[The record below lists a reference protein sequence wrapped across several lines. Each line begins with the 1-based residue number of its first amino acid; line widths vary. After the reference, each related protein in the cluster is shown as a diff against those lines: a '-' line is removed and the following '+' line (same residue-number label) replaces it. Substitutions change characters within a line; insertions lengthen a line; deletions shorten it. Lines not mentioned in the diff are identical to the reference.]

1 MNVKSIYVPSEP
13 HIPRPFWIRRIE
25 DAWRKAPIAWLAGV
39 RRSGKS
45 CLAAQLP
52 GATVLNC
59 DLPSVQRL
67 ADDPESL
74 YASVTGSVLVFDEVH
89 RLQDPS
95 LVLKIGADTRPRL
108 RILATGSSTLA
119 ALRTFRDSLTG
130 RKREVML
137 QPVLVEELAAF
148 GAATIDRRLLHGGLP
163 QMLLAER
170 PDPGFYAEWLD
181 SYFARDISELFR
193 VERRREFL
201 LLARTLIRQSG
212 GMATVTSL
220 SKECGV
226 SRPSVMAWMESMRV
240 TQLIHEVAPYHGGAR
255 GELLKQPKIYAFDTG
270 FVAHERGWD
279 SLRQEDRGA
288 LWENLVLEH
297 LLSRGMASPVRFW
310 RQGTREVDFVLPR
323 ARGAADAIECKWSP
337 DRFEADGIRA
347 FRALHP
353 AGRNYLVCP
362 SVPRPHVKRFGELE
376 VHVTGVSGLP
386 G

>member
-1 MNVKSIYVPSEP
+1 MQPAP
-13 HIPRPFWIRRIE
+13 GIPRPFWLARLQ
-25 DAWRKAPIAWLAGV
+25 DAWSKAPIAWLSGV

-45 CLAAQLP
+45 SLAAQVP
-52 GATVLNC
+52 DATVLNC
-59 DLPSVQRL
+59 DLPSVQR
-67 ADDPESL
+67 ASRDPESL
-74 YASVTGSVLVFDEVH
+74 YESVRTPVLVLDEVH
-89 RLQDPS
+89 RLDDPS
-95 LVLKIGADTRPRL
+95 LVLKIGADTRPGL

-130 RKREVML
+130 RKRDVAL
-137 QPVLVEELAAF
+137 QPVLLGELDAF
-148 GAATIDRRLLHGGLP
+148 GRATVGKRLLHGGLP

-181 SYFARDISELFR
+181 SYYARDIAELFR

-226 SRPSVMAWMESMRV
+226 SRPTIMAWMESMRV
-240 TQLIHEVAPYHGGAR
+240 THLIHEVAPFHGGAR

-270 FVAHERGWD
+270 FVAHENGWD
-279 SLRQEDRGA
+279 SLRPDDCGH

-297 LLSRGMASPVRFW
+297 LLSRGLPRPVRFW
-310 RQGTREVDFVLPR
+310 RQGTREVDFVVPGS
-323 ARGAADAIECKWSP
+323 RGAADAIECKWSAE
-337 DRFEADGIRA
+337 RFEPESLRA

-353 AGRNYLVCP
+353 EGRNWLVCP
-362 SVPRPHVKRFGELE
+362 SVPRPGVRRFKELE
-376 VHVTGVSGLP
+376 VHVTDPEGLQVA
-386 G
+386 

>member
-1 MNVKSIYVPSEP
+1 MPALP
-13 HIPRPFWIRRIE
+13 PIPRPFWLRRLE
-25 DAWRKAPIAWLAGV
+25 DAWSKAPIAWLAGV

-45 CLAAQLP
+45 CIASQLP
-52 GATVLNC
+52 GATILNC

-67 ADDPESL
+67 AEDPEAL
-74 YASVTGSVLVFDEVH
+74 FDSVRSPVLVFDEVH
-89 RLQDPS
+89 RLSDPS
-95 LVLKIGADTRPRL
+95 LVLKIGADTRPGL
-108 RILATGSSTLA
+108 RILATGSSTLS

-130 RKREVML
+130 RKREVLL
-137 QPVLVEELAAF
+137 QPVLLEELEAF
-148 GAATIDRRLLHGGLP
+148 GNATIGKRLLHGGLP
-163 QMLLAER
+163 QMLLADA

-181 SYFARDISELFR
+181 SYFARDVAELFR
-193 VERRREFL
+193 IERRREFL

-220 SKECGV
+220 AKECGV
-226 SRPSVMAWMESMRV
+226 SRPTVMSWMESMRI

-255 GELLKQPKIYAFDTG
+255 GEQLKQPKIYAFDTG

-279 SLRQEDRGA
+279 TLRPEDCGL

-297 LLSRGMASPVRFW
+297 LLSRGMPGPVRFW
-310 RQGTREVDFVLPR
+310 RQGEREVDFVLPR

-337 DRFEADGIRA
+337 DRFEPRGIAA

-362 SVPRPHVKRFGELE
+362 SVPRPHVKRFGDLE
-376 VHVTGVSGLP
+376 VHVTGVTGLP
-386 G
+386 